1 MNKVNLLGRVCADP
15 EVRYTQ
21 SHEPMCIARYTL
33 AVNRP
38 KDKDGNQQA
47 DFIRCVAFGKR
58 GEFAQ
63 KYLKKGTQI
72 IVCGHIQTGS
82 YDDKDGKKVYTTDII
97 VDEHF
102 FCGSANSNSGTQ
114 QNRNDFAPTNEA
126 APGQWTSTSY
136 SGQQKS
142 MTDYSDIAEEIEG
155 DDDLPF

>member
-15 EVRYTQ
+15 EIRYTQ

-47 DFIRCVAFGKR
+47 DFIRCVCFGKR

-97 VDEHF
+97 VDEHY
-102 FCGSANSNSGTQ
+102 FCGSNSNGSSAPTA
-114 QNRNDFAPTNEA
+114 NRNDFAQTNEA
-126 APGQWTSTSY
+126 APGQWTSPSY
-136 SGQQKS
+136 QQNS
-142 MTDYSDIAEEIEG
+142 IDDDLEDES
-155 DDDLPF
+155 DDLPF